1 MSPKISGAPMIDT
14 NLLISRFSPLKEVE
28 LCGHGTLASA
38 HAIYESGRVNSRDTP
53 IRFFTNFGEV
63 LTAVGTS
70 NGLIQLNFPA
80 TPPLEETL
88 SPQDLA
94 DVLKGFSITSKD
106 ILFTGRTVYDLFIEI
121 SAAAFR
127 KVDLLDYNSLKRLG
141 GRGIILTCQGNTLGH
156 NFTSR
161 FFGPRFVTD
170 FPSSTIF
177 YVPPVARPSTSQ
189 CYSY

>member
-1 MSPKISGAPMIDT
+1 MSYPLSMIKVRGASIIDIR
-14 NLLISRFSPLKEVE
+14 LIISRFSPLKEVE

-38 HAIYESGRVNSRDTP
+38 HAIYESGRVISRCTP

-70 NGLIQLNFPA
+70 EGLIQLNFPA
-80 TPPLEETL
+80 TPPVEEAL

-94 DVLKGFSITSKD
+94 EVIKGFSITSKD

-127 KVDLLDYNSLKRLG
+127 KINLIDFDSLKRLG
-141 GRGIILTCQGNTLGH
+141 GRGIILTCQGNALGH

-161 FFGPRFVTD
+161 FFGPRFVRD
-170 FPSSTIF
+170 FSFSPHSFCS
-177 YVPPVARPSTSQ
+177 
-189 CYSY
+189 